1 MSQRLRLRQRALR
14 SIAPVRIQRLWRG
27 HAVRVAVGPLLEE
40 RKAAALRLQMAFRGW
55 QARRVEAEAQRL
67 LALMDEVEQD
77 KAKKRGRRTLAGV
90 PGLGGALSAGGA
102 RRALTQAARRV
113 DPWSAKKEARAATLL
128 QARWRG
134 VLARR
139 EIAKVRRA
147 RRRIAQARAKRGTGK
162 QVALMQAAWRGFW
175 TRR

>member
-1 MSQRLRLRQRALR
+1 MRA
-14 SIAPVRIQRLWRG
+14 
-27 HAVRVAVGPLLEE
+27 AVGPLLEE

-67 LALMDEVEQD
+67 FALMDEVEKD
-77 KAKKRGRRTLAGV
+77 KRKKRGKRTLASV
-90 PGLGGALSAGGA
+90 TALGAGGA

-147 RRRIAQARAKRGTGK
+147 RRRMAQARAQRGTGK
-162 QVALMQAAWRGFW
+162 QVAVMQAAWRGFW
-175 TRR
+175 TRRCVQIPLPSLLHPPS